1 MKFHM
6 PVKVYCERDCVKTY
20 SDEWTSLGHKAL
32 IVTGRSSAK
41 NGALADVTDSLNAHQ
56 ISYCIFD
63 HTEENP
69 SIEMVM
75 QVRDMGIRENVDFV
89 IGIGGEYMSGK
100 QELSCGEQYGNGA
113 YTDQAGNR

>member
-41 NGALADVTDSLNAHQ
+41 NGALADVTD
-56 ISYCIFD
+56 
-63 HTEENP
+63 
-69 SIEMVM
+69 
-75 QVRDMGIRENVDFV
+75 
-89 IGIGGEYMSGK
+89 
-100 QELSCGEQYGNGA
+100 
-113 YTDQAGNR
+113 